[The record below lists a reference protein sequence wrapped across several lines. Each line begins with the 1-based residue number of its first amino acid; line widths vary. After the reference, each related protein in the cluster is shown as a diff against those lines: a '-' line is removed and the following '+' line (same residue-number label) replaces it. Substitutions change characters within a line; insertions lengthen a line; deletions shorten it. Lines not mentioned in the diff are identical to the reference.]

1 MFDLDERLC
10 IDTVLVGEL
19 ALNSV
24 LLARDATYPWVILV
38 PRRSAITEIH
48 QLKAADRMLLMQ
60 ESCVLAEVM
69 MALYQPDKLNIAA
82 LGNQV
87 PQLHMHHLARF
98 KTDPTWPR
106 PVWGAAPTTEYPR
119 GALNRRLADLRAA
132 LAPHGLG
139 NP

>member
-1 MFDLDERLC
+1 MFDLDERLRT
-10 IDTVLVGEL
+10 DTVLVGEL

-48 QLKAADRMLLMQ
+48 QLKPADRVLLMQ

-87 PQLHMHHLARF
+87 PQLHMHHVARF

-106 PVWGAAPTTEYPR
+106 PVWGATAATEYQL
-119 GALNRRLADLRAA
+119 GILN
-132 LAPHGLG
+132 H
-139 NP
+139 

>member
-1 MFDLDERLC
+1 MFDLDERLRT
-10 IDTVLVGEL
+10 DTVLVGEL

-48 QLKAADRMLLMQ
+48 QLKPADRVLLMQ

-87 PQLHMHHLARF
+87 PQLHVHHVARF

-106 PVWGAAPTTEYPR
+106 PSGYGRVLE
-119 GALNRRLADLRAA
+119 
-132 LAPHGLG
+132 
-139 NP
+139 

>member
-1 MFDLDERLC
+1 MFDLDERLRT
-10 IDTVLVGEL
+10 DTVLVGEL

-48 QLKAADRMLLMQ
+48 QLKPADRVLLMQ

-87 PQLHMHHLARF
+87 PQLHVHHVARF

-106 PVWGAAPTTEYPR
+106 PVWGAAPSTKYKL
-119 GALNRRLADLRAA
+119 GVLNHRLADLRAA

>member
-1 MFDLDERLC
+1 MFDLDKRLRT
-10 IDTVLVGEL
+10 DTVLVGEL

-48 QLKAADRMLLMQ
+48 QLKAEDRALLMQ

-69 MALYQPDKLNIAA
+69 MALYQPDKLNIAT

-87 PQLHMHHLARF
+87 PQLHMHHVARF
-98 KTDPTWPR
+98 KTDPAWPR
-106 PVWGAAPTTEYPR
+106 PVWGAAATTEYQF
-119 GALNRRLADLRAA
+119 GALNHRLADLRAA

>member
-1 MFDLDERLC
+1 MFDLDKRLRT
-10 IDTVLVGEL
+10 DTVLVGEL

-48 QLKAADRMLLMQ
+48 QLKAADRALLMQ

-69 MALYQPDKLNIAA
+69 MVLYQPDKLNIAT

-87 PQLHMHHLARF
+87 PQLHMHHVARF
-98 KTDPTWPR
+98 KTDPAWPR
-106 PVWGAAPTTEYPR
+106 PVWGAAATTEYQF
-119 GALNRRLADLRAA
+119 GALNHRLADLRAA

>member
-1 MFDLDERLC
+1 MFDLDKRLRT
-10 IDTVLVGEL
+10 DTVLVGEL

-48 QLKAADRMLLMQ
+48 QLKAADRALLMQ

-69 MALYQPDKLNIAA
+69 MALYQPDKLNIAT
-82 LGNQV
+82 LGNQA
-87 PQLHMHHLARF
+87 PQLHMHHVARF
-98 KTDPTWPR
+98 KTDPAWPR
-106 PVWGAAPTTEYPR
+106 PVWGAAATTEYQS
-119 GALNRRLADLRAA
+119 GALNHRLADLRAA